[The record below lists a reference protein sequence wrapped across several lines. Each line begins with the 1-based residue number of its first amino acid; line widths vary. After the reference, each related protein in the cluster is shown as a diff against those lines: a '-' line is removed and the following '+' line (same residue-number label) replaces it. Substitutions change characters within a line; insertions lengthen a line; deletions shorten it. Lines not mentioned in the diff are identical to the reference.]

1 MCTIKH
7 IIPLFYNRRAVKVKD
22 VSYYDPCV
30 DQPQRTCHTPP
41 RRTSD
46 ATTNTN
52 LSSPIKF
59 TAHVSEIIYAL
70 PLPTS
75 IPPYYAPVN
84 HATTTAMTAR
94 RPLQPVSPLVGNA
107 NGAIYNHTKAENEY
121 NEANGAEEYVRD
133 DQSQGS
139 IVSGLTNMEEDAD
152 EFERQM
158 IQNARDERRL
168 NSLAQGSSR
177 VVPFRKARIRP
188 GVALTMDNLERNER
202 NGRDDGVVKAH
213 VKFESPASSNGSRS
227 ESVRSD
233 PAIQPPAAWGRK
245 SRKQRDWLR
254 TITSG
259 DEQEAGAQD
268 DTVERL
274 VDDDMPVDSVED
286 SPLSR
291 KGSLAGTPSS
301 TRRRDAQL
309 DQVHDWGGDFTM
321 EFNEASM
328 IASTPYIPRNNMLEI
343 IRTREIE
350 SLKEQAVTTN
360 RLDKIR
366 ETSPGATRRRRSSS
380 ALSTNN
386 QTNAVTAVEQ
396 PVPKLSASE
405 LRRKR
410 TNSWKTIGRSQAVT
424 GEGSNQLANSP
435 VLVYKK
441 SSETIGIINRDLVAN
456 APTSP
461 KRPAHRREDSHDLL
475 RRLARVSNT
484 PSPGR
489 SFNSR
494 PQTAPATQLGGSS
507 QAINIETT
515 VPNSMN
521 AQPPEKTIQESTSVE
536 TVVAAPSTLPQE
548 NQADEKP
555 QPQDSLPTPS
565 PEPETA
571 DIDAT
576 PMPIERSML
585 SAKTPQV
592 MGGWIETPAPALR
605 ISRRPTSPSRSL
617 SRSPQRASPS
627 KRSPQKQSQIQ
638 PQPQPEEAPPA
649 PLKIHKPTLP
659 GSALSSIISHAK
671 FSTRRQRSDDLGD
684 STINSLEDLIT
695 PGNSNSE
702 VEEDTLQGLQ
712 IPTEVP
718 KNEAERERQQEVKQ
732 LLGMNQRLRAA
743 RISIRDASRGMK
755 RVEDQVEHFG
765 EGQDEGVGKDGVKV
779 AEDGVRVVYKDCPCA
794 GAGHHTSPKPQIK
807 SFFRNPKSKWWGLTW
822 LSLFLIGFF
831 IWFITENVAWYAFL
845 FPIFPLLTCT

>member
-1 MCTIKH
+1 
-7 IIPLFYNRRAVKVKD
+7 
-22 VSYYDPCV
+22 
-30 DQPQRTCHTPP
+30 
-41 RRTSD
+41 
-46 ATTNTN
+46 
-52 LSSPIKF
+52 
-59 TAHVSEIIYAL
+59 
-70 PLPTS
+70 
-75 IPPYYAPVN
+75 
-84 HATTTAMTAR
+84 MTAR
-94 RPLQPVSPLVGNA
+94 RPLQPLSPLAGKA
-107 NGAIYNHTKAENEY
+107 NGAIYSYTRAEYEY
-121 NEANGAEEYVRD
+121 NGTNGAEGDVRD

-168 NSLAQGSSR
+168 NSLAQGSGR
-177 VVPFRKARIRP
+177 VVPFRKARTRP

-202 NGRDDGVVKAH
+202 NGRDDGAKAH

-233 PAIQPPAAWGRK
+233 PAIQPPAGWGRK

-268 DTVERL
+268 DTIERL
-274 VDDDMPVDSVED
+274 EDIDIPVNSGDD

-291 KGSLAGTPSS
+291 KSSLAGTPAS

-309 DQVHDWGGDFTM
+309 DRVHDWGGDFTM

-328 IASTPYIPRNNMLEI
+328 IASTPYIPRNNMLED

-350 SLKEQAVTTN
+350 SLKEQAVATS

-366 ETSPGATRRRRSSS
+366 ETSPEAMRRPRSSS
-380 ALSTNN
+380 TLSTKN
-386 QTNAVTAVEQ
+386 QTNGATAAEQ
-396 PVPKLSASE
+396 PVPRLSASE
-405 LRRKR
+405 IRRKR

-424 GEGSNQLANSP
+424 GEGSNQLADSP

-441 SSETIGIINRDLVAN
+441 SSETIGIINRDPVAN

-489 SFNSR
+489 TSMSR
-494 PQTAPATQLGGSS
+494 SQTTIATHSGSS
-507 QAINIETT
+507 SQVINTEDTD
-515 VPNSMN
+515 PNPKN
-521 AQPPEKTIQESTSVE
+521 VQPPENATQQSASVE
-536 TVVAAPSTLPQE
+536 TVVTAPSTLPQE
-548 NQADEKP
+548 DRPDENP
-555 QPQDSLPTPS
+555 LPQDSLPTPS
-565 PEPETA
+565 PEPEMG

-576 PMPIERSML
+576 PMPIERSIL

-592 MGGWIETPAPALR
+592 MGGWIETPAPTLR

-617 SRSPQRASPS
+617 SRSPRKGSPS
-627 KRSPQKQSQIQ
+627 KRSSQKQSQIQ
-638 PQPQPEEAPPA
+638 AQPQPEEAPPA
-649 PLKIHKPTLP
+649 PLQVNKPTLP

-671 FSTRRQRSDDLGD
+671 SSTRRQRSDDLGD

-718 KNEAERERQQEVKQ
+718 KTEAERQRQQELIQ
-732 LLGMNQRLRAA
+732 LYGMNQRLRAA
-743 RISIRDASRGMK
+743 RTSIRDASRGMK
-755 RVEDQVEHFG
+755 RVEDQVEHSG
-765 EGQDEGVGKDGVKV
+765 ESQDGGM
-779 AEDGVRVVYKDCPCA
+779 AEDGARVVYKDCPCA
-794 GAGHHTSPKPQIK
+794 TAGHQTSLK
-807 SFFRNPKSKWWGLTW
+807 SRTKSLFSNPKSKWWGLTW

-831 IWFITENVAWYAFL
+831 IWFITENVAWYVLSFPSFL
-845 FPIFPLLTCT
+845 TSFIPN

>member
-1 MCTIKH
+1 
-7 IIPLFYNRRAVKVKD
+7 
-22 VSYYDPCV
+22 
-30 DQPQRTCHTPP
+30 
-41 RRTSD
+41 
-46 ATTNTN
+46 
-52 LSSPIKF
+52 
-59 TAHVSEIIYAL
+59 
-70 PLPTS
+70 
-75 IPPYYAPVN
+75 
-84 HATTTAMTAR
+84 MTAR
-94 RPLQPVSPLVGNA
+94 RSLQPLSPLAGKA
-107 NGAIYNHTKAENEY
+107 NGAIYSYTRAEYEY
-121 NEANGAEEYVRD
+121 NGTNGAEGDVRD

-139 IVSGLTNMEEDAD
+139 IVSGLTNLEEDAD

-168 NSLAQGSSR
+168 NSLAQGSGR
-177 VVPFRKARIRP
+177 VVPFRKARTRP

-202 NGRDDGVVKAH
+202 NGRDDGVVKTQ

-233 PAIQPPAAWGRK
+233 PAVQPPAGWGRK

-268 DTVERL
+268 DTIERL
-274 VDDDMPVDSVED
+274 EGVDMPVNSGDD

-291 KGSLAGTPSS
+291 KSSLAGTPAS

-309 DQVHDWGGDFTM
+309 DRVHDWGGDFTM

-328 IASTPYIPRNNMLEI
+328 IASTPYIPRNNLLED

-350 SLKEQAVTTN
+350 SLKEQAVATS

-366 ETSPGATRRRRSSS
+366 ETSPEAIRRPRSSS

-386 QTNAVTAVEQ
+386 QTNGPTAVEQ
-396 PVPKLSASE
+396 PVPSLSASE
-405 LRRKR
+405 VRRR
-410 TNSWKTIGRSQAVT
+410 RRDSWKTIGRSQVVT

-435 VLVYKK
+435 VLVYTR
-441 SSETIGIINRDLVAN
+441 SSETVGIINRDLVAK

-461 KRPAHRREDSHDLL
+461 KRPAAHRREDSHDLL

-489 SFNSR
+489 TSTSTSR
-494 PQTAPATQLGGSS
+494 PQTASATQSGSS
-507 QAINIETT
+507 SQVINTEDTDSNPKNI
-515 VPNSMN
+515 
-521 AQPPEKTIQESTSVE
+521 QPPEKITQQSTSSE
-536 TVVAAPSTLPQE
+536 TVVTAPSTLPQE
-548 NQADEKP
+548 DRPDEKP

-571 DIDAT
+571 DMDAT

-592 MGGWIETPAPALR
+592 MGGWVETPAPTLR
-605 ISRRPTSPSRSL
+605 ISRRPTTPSRSL
-617 SRSPQRASPS
+617 SRSLSRSPKKGSPS
-627 KRSPQKQSQIQ
+627 KRSPQKQPQIQ
-638 PQPQPEEAPPA
+638 AQPQPEEAPPA
-649 PLKIHKPTLP
+649 PLQIHKPTLP
-659 GSALSSIISHAK
+659 NSALSSILSHAK
-671 FSTRRQRSDDLGD
+671 SSKRRQRSDDLGD

-702 VEEDTLQGLQ
+702 VEEDTLLGLQ

-718 KNEAERERQQEVKQ
+718 KTEAERQRQQE
-732 LLGMNQRLRAA
+732 LIHLYGMNQRLRAA
-743 RISIRDASRGMK
+743 RTSIRDASRGMK
-755 RVEDQVEHFG
+755 RVENQVEHSG
-765 EGQDEGVGKDGVKV
+765 EGQDGEV
-779 AEDGVRVVYKDCPCA
+779 AEDGARVVYKDCPCA
-794 GAGHHTSPKPQIK
+794 TAGHQTTSTSRIK
-807 SFFRNPKSKWWGLTW
+807 SLFSNPKSKWWGLTW

-831 IWFITENVAWYAFL
+831 LWFISENVAWYVLSFPRFPHLVYTELTL
-845 FPIFPLLTCT
+845 FTVNSNATPSTHVTWMAMVSDTMLLFTPSSCRPCSTESWSDSGGALYWLRSRGWEIRLMSIVGLMRRW